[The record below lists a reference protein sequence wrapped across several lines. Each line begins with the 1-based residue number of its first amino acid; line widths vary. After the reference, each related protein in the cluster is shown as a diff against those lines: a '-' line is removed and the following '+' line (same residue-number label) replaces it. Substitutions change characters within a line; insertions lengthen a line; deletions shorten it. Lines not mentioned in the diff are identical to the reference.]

1 MSTECVCVCVC
12 VCVCGCVWGGG
23 GVPYVSTVV
32 SLPGSSPADG
42 EWAGGEQEGPVIR
55 LALHVMFDDS

>member
-1 MSTECVCVCVC
+1 MCGCVGVWVCVC
-12 VCVCGCVWGGG
+12 
-23 GVPYVSTVV
+23 VPYVSTVV
-32 SLPGSSPADG
+32 SFPGSSPADG